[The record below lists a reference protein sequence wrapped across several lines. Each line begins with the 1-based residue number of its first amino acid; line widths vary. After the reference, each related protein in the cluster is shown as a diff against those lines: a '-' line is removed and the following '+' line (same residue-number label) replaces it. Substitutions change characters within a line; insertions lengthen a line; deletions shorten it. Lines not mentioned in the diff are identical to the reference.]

1 LRIVLVSDYYF
12 PHVGGGVERV
22 VEELAHNLLKFGHE
36 VRVVTFNP
44 DGWPSE
50 EVTDG
55 IEIVRIPS
63 VNLQPMVGVPAAVN
77 AGLGI
82 RRFFEDADVIHTH
95 NIFFLLSFLTA
106 LSRPKAPIIT
116 TMHVGS
122 LANLSGL
129 TGAVGRLYERTVGRF
144 ILRKSKAVT
153 VVSPSVAEHAADL
166 GANAPIQII
175 PNSVDVER
183 FRPAAALEGEPE
195 TDRSVLFL
203 GRLSRNKGPQYL
215 IEAIPRVMSEIPEAT
230 FAFVGEGP
238 LRASMARRMRELGLN
253 GSVRIL
259 GKVPDVVPMI
269 QRAGVVVRPSLTE
282 GMPLAVMEAM
292 ACGRPILA
300 TRVGGTTD
308 LIADGETGILMGPG
322 DVEALEDGRFAGLDV
337 VKDVMAMREGAALGV
352 LAGEADRDALDEQAC
367 EGKRLGH
374 MLTNRGQAAA
384 MGRRAREWA
393 ERQMTWER
401 VSRMYQRVYEE
412 VAS

>member
-22 VEELAHNLLKFGHE
+22 VEELAHNFVKFGHE

-44 DGWPSE
+44 DGWPSKE
-50 EVTDG
+50 RIDG
-55 IEIVRIPS
+55 VEIVRIPS
-63 VNLQPMVGVPAAVN
+63 VNLEPMVGVPAALN
-77 AGLGI
+77 TSLGM
-82 RRFFEDADVIHTH
+82 RRLFEDADVIHTH
-95 NIFFLLSFLTA
+95 NIFFLLSILSF

-122 LANLSGL
+122 LSNLTGF
-129 TGAVGRLYERTVGRF
+129 TGAVGRVYERTVGQY
-144 ILRKSKAVT
+144 ILRRSRAVT
-153 VVSPSVAEHAADL
+153 AVSPSVAEHAANI
-166 GANAPIQII
+166 GAGAPVHII

-183 FRPAAALEGEPE
+183 FRPAAAPDGEPE
-195 TDRSVLFL
+195 DDRSVLFL

-215 IEAIPRVMSEIPEAT
+215 VEAIPHVLSEIPEAS
-230 FAFVGEGP
+230 FAFVGDGP
-238 LRASMARRMRELGLN
+238 MRTSLARRMETLGLN
-253 GSVRIL
+253 GNVRIH
-259 GKVPDVVPMI
+259 GKVPDVVPVL

-300 TRVGGTTD
+300 ARVGGTAD
-308 LIADGETGILMGPG
+308 LILDGETGMLFEPRN
-322 DVEALEDGRFAGLDV
+322 VEALANGLI
-337 VKDVMAMREGAALGV
+337 RV
-352 LAGEADRDALDEQAC
+352 LADR
-367 EGKRLGH
+367 K
-374 MLTNRGQAAA
+374 QAAA

-401 VSRMYQRVYEE
+401 VSRTYEQLYEE

>member
-1 LRIVLVSDYYF
+1 
-12 PHVGGGVERV
+12 
-22 VEELAHNLLKFGHE
+22 
-36 VRVVTFNP
+36 
-44 DGWPSE
+44 
-50 EVTDG
+50 
-55 IEIVRIPS
+55 
-63 VNLQPMVGVPAAVN
+63 
-77 AGLGI
+77 
-82 RRFFEDADVIHTH
+82 
-95 NIFFLLSFLTA
+95 
-106 LSRPKAPIIT
+106 
-116 TMHVGS
+116 
-122 LANLSGL
+122 
-129 TGAVGRLYERTVGRF
+129 
-144 ILRKSKAVT
+144 
-153 VVSPSVAEHAADL
+153 
-166 GANAPIQII
+166 
-175 PNSVDVER
+175 
-183 FRPAAALEGEPE
+183 
-195 TDRSVLFL
+195 
-203 GRLSRNKGPQYL
+203 
-215 IEAIPRVMSEIPEAT
+215 MSEIPEAT

-322 DVEALEDGRFAGLDV
+322 DVEALEDGLI
-337 VKDVMAMREGAALGV
+337 
-352 LAGEADRDALDEQAC
+352 
-367 EGKRLGH
+367 H